1 MVRRTP
7 NGFEQFMVWL
17 HKMFL
22 FFRALTVLYRVIL
35 YQNICLIVM
44 KSPWNISDSSKPRTQ
59 FYG

>member
-44 KSPWNISDSSKPRTQ
+44 KSI
-59 FYG
+59 